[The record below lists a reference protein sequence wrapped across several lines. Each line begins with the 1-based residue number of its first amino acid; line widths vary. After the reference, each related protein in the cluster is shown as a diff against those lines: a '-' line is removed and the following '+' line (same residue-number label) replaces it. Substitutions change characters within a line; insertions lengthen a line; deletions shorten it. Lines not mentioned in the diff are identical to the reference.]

1 MTHDTTAMILAAGL
15 GTRLKALTQDK
26 PKALVELN
34 GKPLLQHCIENLIA
48 NGFHHIV
55 INVHHFGEQIIDFV
69 ESHHFDAEIEISD
82 ERDLLMDTGGGI
94 VKATPLFKDSKA
106 VLVHNVDIIS
116 DVDLGEMSQE
126 FLASGD
132 DAWLLTQDRETNRKL
147 VFGDDDQLIG
157 WRNKA
162 EESDRLKSAF
172 IANMS
177 HEIRTPLNAIIGF
190 TSLLPDITGEEERR
204 QLIDLISE
212 NNQKLLQIIDD
223 VMKISKIEAG
233 NDQLFVSTFDLN
245 TVHIPNVR
253 SGIRRFSRNGLLHT
267 NTNIGVTRI
276 SHSKSTR

>member
-1 MTHDTTAMILAAGL
+1 MNHDTTAMILAAGL
-15 GTRLKALTQDK
+15 GTRLGALTQDK
-26 PKALVELN
+26 PKALVPLN

-69 ESHHFDAEIEISD
+69 ESHHFNAEIEISD

-116 DVDLGEMSQE
+116 NVNFAALNQQ

-147 VFGDDDQLIG
+147 LFRDDQQLIG

-162 EESDRLKSAF
+162 DGNFKWVYDSFGQFQEMAFSGLHFFRSNLFADFEEMPQSV
-172 IANMS
+172 
-177 HEIRTPLNAIIGF
+177 
-190 TSLLPDITGEEERR
+190 
-204 QLIDLISE
+204 IDLYL
-212 NNQKLLQIIDD
+212 KLARQNHI
-223 VMKISKIEAG
+223 ISKPIQP
-233 NDQLFVSTFDLN
+233 DYWFDLGKPEQLQAAEN
-245 TVHIPNVR
+245 HIKT
-253 SGIRRFSRNGLLHT
+253 L
-267 NTNIGVTRI
+267 
-276 SHSKSTR
+276 